1 MYRSRTDR
9 LSLSL
14 SFSVYFLPLFQLIPD
29 RVKYA
34 CPVYIFLLYLDGR
47 QTAACFFRCGREVS
61 KATTTTT
68 TTNVAAVLFKGGG
81 IVIKLTI

>member
-1 MYRSRTDR
+1 MC
-9 LSLSL
+9 
-14 SFSVYFLPLFQLIPD
+14 FLPLFQLIPD

-34 CPVYIFLLYLDGR
+34 CPVYIFLLYLDGQ

-61 KATTTTT
+61 KTTTTT
-68 TTNVAAVLFKGGG
+68 EVAAVLFKGGG

>member
-9 LSLSL
+9 LSLS
-14 SFSVYFLPLFQLIPD
+14 FSVCFLPLFQLIPD

-34 CPVYIFLLYLDGR
+34 CPVYMFSLYLDGR
-47 QTAACFFRCGREVS
+47 QTAAHFFRFGREVS
-61 KATTTTT
+61 KTTTTT